1 MPNVYETAWNSTAA
15 YMTVTPEN
23 VAAGQ
28 EFLATLRPPYVL
40 KADGL
45 AAGKGVLILQD
56 LKEAQRELESMLGGK
71 FGKAS
76 SRVVI
81 EEFLHG
87 IEISVLL
94 LPMEKII
101 KYWVLP
107 RIISG

>member
-1 MPNVYETAWNSTAA
+1 MIVGPGKDGAILEGSKDFAKQFMKRHGIPTAA

-56 LKEAQRELESMLGGK
+56 LKEAQRELESMLGGN
-71 FGKAS
+71 
-76 SRVVI
+76 
-81 EEFLHG
+81 
-87 IEISVLL
+87 
-94 LPMEKII
+94 
-101 KYWVLP
+101 
-107 RIISG
+107 SGRPVAG